1 MQLEPWATPVA
12 GCIPTTRLRLRP
24 ASGSTRW
31 SRGERDVLLAL
42 LTYQPTTL
50 AGIVAV
56 LEHVSRQD
64 WVYGDDSDQTI
75 LVDAHEREIEETQA
89 FPKHLA
95 TALRNIIA
103 RGQA

>member
-1 MQLEPWATPVA
+1 MHPDDPIEAATRERFDEVEQ
-12 GCIPTTRLRLRP
+12 
-24 ASGSTRW
+24 
-31 SRGERDVLLAL
+31 GERDVLLAL

-75 LVDAHEREIEETQA
+75 LVDAHEREIEETKA
-89 FPKHLA
+89 FPQHLA
-95 TALRNIIA
+95 TALRNIIE
-103 RGQA
+103 RRQS